1 MNSIT
6 LNLPYD
12 LPESQME
19 KIRLVFESMEG
30 WKGHDQDNCP
40 IWFGVS
46 DIDEQWLWAS
56 WEPSG
61 LLFEGELET
70 RRFESWIMEL
80 QSKLSS
86 TLGFPV
92 TDADI
97 KNSEKQIPLCHHLSS
112 PFKTKRSF
120 SPAVPD
126 SMAVGWPPC
135 WHKQVPH

>member
-1 MNSIT
+1 
-6 LNLPYD
+6 
-12 LPESQME
+12 ME

-30 WKGHDQDNCP
+30 WKGHDLDNCP

-61 LLFEGELET
+61 LLFEGELKT
-70 RRFESWIMEL
+70 GRFEPWIMEL

-92 TDADI
+92 ADANI
-97 KNSEKQIPLCHHLSS
+97 
-112 PFKTKRSF
+112 
-120 SPAVPD
+120 
-126 SMAVGWPPC
+126 
-135 WHKQVPH
+135 